1 MANQQAA
8 SAPSLSTFDWKQAKW
23 GAALCRVPA
32 LMLCLGLALWLD
44 ELQGGVVAAGAA
56 LSVGLVGNRRLAG
69 SSFLAMVVTTLIM
82 ASSASL
88 GTLVGES
95 LWLGPIVTAL
105 WGLGFAFLTI
115 HDDDSGW
122 IAMQGVICLVIAQ
135 AFPAHGLHAMERGLA
150 VIVGGSMQIA
160 VLGLIRWIEH
170 LVPTRAGEA
179 AVKEAPP
186 APVTY
191 RWDELWLSF
200 QSFSPAW
207 RYALRVALTLIV
219 AVELARRL
227 NIQNGYWLPM
237 TTLIILKPDF
247 YRTYSG
253 AIQRVAGTFLGVTVA
268 SLIAHLFHPGL
279 AALVTLVAIFSFGC
293 FTFLKVNPIPF
304 SASLTAYVVFL
315 ISTTGLPETT
325 ITGHRLVLT
334 ALGSAL
340 ALISRFIGRHSIVG
354 LFGKRVELK

>member
-1 MANQQAA
+1 MRTGSELYHDMTQSPLQPTAPP
-8 SAPSLSTFDWKQAKW
+8 SALKSLSAFDWTQAKW

-32 LMLCLGLALWLD
+32 LMICLCLALGLH

-69 SSFLAMVVTTLIM
+69 SSFLAMIVTTLIM

-95 LWLGPIVTAL
+95 HWLGPIVTAL

-150 VIVGGSMQIA
+150 VIAGGSIQIT
-160 VLGLIRWIEH
+160 VLALIRGAER
-170 LVPTRAGEA
+170 LVPTQAGEEA
-179 AVKEAPP
+179 IKEAPAAP
-186 APVTY
+186 ASY
-191 RWDELWLSF
+191 RWDELWLSV

-207 RYALRVALTLIV
+207 RYAFRVALTLIL
-219 AVELARRL
+219 ATELARWL

-268 SLIAHLFHPGL
+268 SLIAHLFHPDIV
-279 AALVTLVAIFSFGC
+279 ALVILV
-293 FTFLKVNPIPF
+293 
-304 SASLTAYVVFL
+304 TAYVVFL
-315 ISTTGLPETT
+315 ISITGLPETT

-340 ALISRFIGRHSIVG
+340 ALTSRFIGRTNLVR
-354 LFGKRVELK
+354 LFGRS